1 MDGALPARARGLR
14 HARPHAGEGATTF
27 ELFFDLVYVFAV
39 TQVTDLISHEH
50 GAEGVLHGLILFG
63 MLWWTWCTFVWLGN
77 QLRADVGLGA
87 VGFGLA
93 LVGVF
98 VIALAIPSAWD
109 SAGEGLPGPV
119 VLVSAYLFVRLVHL
133 VVYTIAARDDAGL
146 RRQIAISRLPLLVQ
160 AVLLVIGVVVGGQ
173 AQTALFA
180 IAMLGEWLSVY
191 LTSRHGSWRI
201 YSASHWTERFEL
213 FVLIVLGESLVAV
226 GVGAGEH
233 PLTIPL
239 LLAAGLGVVLAI
251 CLWWL
256 YFDLVAA
263 ATGRRVAE
271 LAGTERIRIAFE
283 AYVYGHFPLVAG
295 VLLAAVGVEGALRLA
310 GTDESLGAFYGLCLV
325 GGVALHLIGHLIFDR
340 RVQRARSVARACALV
355 ILVGLAPAI
364 IRLPALGGLAA
375 VTMVLVVLVVFERL
389 YFTELRRQSRD
400 A

>member
-50 GAEGVLHGLILFG
+50 GAEGVLHGLILVG

-87 VGFGLA
+87 VGR
-93 LVGVF
+93 
-98 VIALAIPSAWD
+98 
-109 SAGEGLPGPV
+109 E
-119 VLVSAYLFVRLVHL
+119 
-133 VVYTIAARDDAGL
+133 
-146 RRQIAISRLPLLVQ
+146 
-160 AVLLVIGVVVGGQ
+160 
-173 AQTALFA
+173 TALFA

-239 LLAAGLGVVLAI
+239 LLAAGLGGRARDLPVVAL
-251 CLWWL
+251 LRSRRGGHG
-256 YFDLVAA
+256 
-263 ATGRRVAE
+263 ATRCR
-271 LAGTERIRIAFE
+271 
-283 AYVYGHFPLVAG
+283 
-295 VLLAAVGVEGALRLA
+295 
-310 GTDESLGAFYGLCLV
+310 V
-325 GGVALHLIGHLIFDR
+325 GGHRTYPH
-340 RVQRARSVARACALV
+340 
-355 ILVGLAPAI
+355 
-364 IRLPALGGLAA
+364 RL
-375 VTMVLVVLVVFERL
+375 
-389 YFTELRRQSRD
+389 
-400 A
+400 

>member
-50 GAEGVLHGLILFG
+50 GAEGVPHGLILFG

-295 VLLAAVGVEGALRLA
+295 
-310 GTDESLGAFYGLCLV
+310 SSS
-325 GGVALHLIGHLIFDR
+325 R
-340 RVQRARSVARACALV
+340 RSAWRVPCAWPARTSPSVRSTACASWVAWRSTSSGTSSLTSACS
-355 ILVGLAPAI
+355 APGTS
-364 IRLPALGGLAA
+364 RVPAPWSSWWGSHPRSSGCPPSGDW
-375 VTMVLVVLVVFERL
+375 
-389 YFTELRRQSRD
+389 RR
-400 A
+400 

>member
-50 GAEGVLHGLILFG
+50 GAEGVPHGLILFG

-87 VGFGLA
+87 VGR
-93 LVGVF
+93 
-98 VIALAIPSAWD
+98 
-109 SAGEGLPGPV
+109 E
-119 VLVSAYLFVRLVHL
+119 
-133 VVYTIAARDDAGL
+133 
-146 RRQIAISRLPLLVQ
+146 
-160 AVLLVIGVVVGGQ
+160 
-173 AQTALFA
+173 TALFA

-325 GGVALHLIGHLIFDR
+325 GGVALHLIGHLIFDL
-340 RVQRARSVARACALV
+340 RVQRARNVARACALV

-389 YFTELRRQSRD
+389 YFAELRRQSRD